1 MSKSVLST
9 NEKLNRIKTRLRKGD
24 MQAISFQTG
33 YDASHVSR
41 VLRGISKNPSNRIVN
56 ATYTRVASRKATA

>member
-9 NEKLNRIKTRLRKGD
+9 TEKLNRIQARLRKGD
-24 MQAISFQTG
+24 VQSIAFQTG

-56 ATYTRVASRKATA
+56 ATYTKVASRKAIA